1 MNTTARPRVL
11 LSTGIGIRTTGL
23 MREDALTGRNYSQAV
38 AAAGGLPTMVAVL
51 EPELAGED
59 PAGHDALAASI
70 ARFTVF
76 DGAGL
81 LVMGAAFVLL
91 GGRTPA
97 RSA

>member
-1 MNTTARPRVL
+1 MSRPADARVWF
-11 LSTGIGIRTTGL
+11 
-23 MREDALTGRNYSQAV
+23 
-38 AAAGGLPTMVAVL
+38 
-51 EPELAGED
+51 
-59 PAGHDALAASI
+59 